1 MDRTIVLNNNC
12 NVSVTLIDRSVFNE
26 GLNKAGLIMP
36 SPKTPNT
43 LKTRP
48 IDNWDQG
55 AKMIFNY
62 TSDQLSTAAL

>member
-26 GLNKAGLIMP
+26 GLNKAGLIKP

-48 IDNWDQG
+48 IDNWDQ
-55 AKMIFNY
+55 
-62 TSDQLSTAAL
+62 